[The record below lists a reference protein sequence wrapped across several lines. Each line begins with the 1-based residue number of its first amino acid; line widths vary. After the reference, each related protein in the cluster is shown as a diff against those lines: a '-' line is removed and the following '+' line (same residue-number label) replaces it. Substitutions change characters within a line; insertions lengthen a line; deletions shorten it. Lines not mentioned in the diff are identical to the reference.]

1 MVSKRKSTKGQ
12 WHGQQATVMRSPETS
27 LRALHKPQS
36 FFLMICQGTPSYL
49 TRPQILVSLGR
60 SQQWEAWNAVI
71 SRLKSEQ
78 GSQAVSESRKKPS
91 QNSTERQSQRQRDRE
106 HHYRNN
112 DMEESI
118 LLTSNGVSQYVAR
131 SKTACRLLPQGDVW
145 RVGPSLLQCRN
156 NCMPLWSSLAGCA
169 LILRM

>member
-1 MVSKRKSTKGQ
+1 MHCT
-12 WHGQQATVMRSPETS
+12 SP
-27 LRALHKPQS
+27 RV